1 MAPSFEV
8 DCNNTANGFKPFVGN
23 VEVISLSNGQA
34 RVMNHVSSSCYNR
47 TSRQMNPADVWY
59 LNLTGTPYRLSDS
72 ANKFTVIGCR
82 TLAYT
87 FDDYN
92 VGKYMSGCVSV
103 CRRGDLSSAIN
114 GSCVGIGCCQTNIST
129 GLSYY
134 EVMFDY
140 TLNTSGIYNRT
151 PCSYAVLME
160 SSSFTFS
167 TTYLTSRAFNTS
179 YGGQAPL
186 VLDWAIR
193 TANNCVEAQK
203 NPASY
208 ACKGDYSVCLNS
220 TNGPGYICNCKKGY
234 QGNPYLQDSN
244 GCQGSFLHCQIM
256 SLSARSREKQV
267 KLRRMS
273 LCVPEGRAQHSWLRA
288 KGTKPRR
295 LSSALGVVDQRS
307 WSSSSR
313 KDIMSFAKPTDLPV
327 LIFPVGK
334 EPYNKFKG
342 FYRAEYFKNNIQL
355 GGLHGRK
362 DINECQDSNNYP
374 CHGECH
380 NKPGDF
386 DCFCRAGSR
395 GNATIPGGCRKD
407 FLPLKAQLAIG
418 IAACVLAGLFA
429 FLGWEVIRHKRSIRK
444 QALLRQTDEFF
455 QQHGGQL
462 LLEMMKAEGNIGFTL
477 YKRVEIETATKN
489 FNKAQIIGEGGQGTV
504 YKAVLDGT
512 VVAIKKCK
520 EIDESRKMDFM
531 QELVILCRVNHPN
544 IVKLLGCCLQFEAPM
559 LVYEFVENKTLQ
571 ELLDLQRSKR
581 FHVTLGT
588 RLRIAAE
595 SADALGHL
603 HSLPH
608 PILHGD
614 VKPANIL
621 LAEGLVAKVSDF
633 GCSTIDEKTQSMLK
647 GTPGYIDPEY
657 LLEYQLTAKND
668 VYSFG
673 VILLE
678 LLTSKRPLSKESKTL
693 ASMFQ
698 EAMMDGTFHELLD
711 SEIIDEAS
719 MGVLH
724 QIAVLAIQCLA
735 LPGMSR
741 PVMEQ
746 VAKELRRLALSD
758 EVQQCPQPPLVLE
771 GLNFAVMGS
780 MCTTSLLYTEGN
792 STGVYDLEK
801 KTVMST
807 EFAR

>member
-1 MAPSFEV
+1 MPLHRSAAIHGAVDGHICLLIMLFLISTKLAADQPLAAAGPIARSCHDCGGVQIPYPFGVSSSGCAMAPSFEV
-8 DCNNTANGFKPFVGN
+8 DCNDTGNGVSKPFVGN
-23 VEVISLSNGQA
+23 IEVVSLGNGQA

-82 TLAYT
+82 TLAYI

-179 YGGQAPL
+179 YGGQVPL

-203 NPASY
+203 NITSY

-220 TNGPGYICNCKKGY
+220 TNGSGYICNCKKGY

-244 GCQGSFLHCQIM
+244 GCQ
-256 SLSARSREKQV
+256 
-267 KLRRMS
+267 
-273 LCVPEGRAQHSWLRA
+273 
-288 KGTKPRR
+288 
-295 LSSALGVVDQRS
+295 
-307 WSSSSR
+307 
-313 KDIMSFAKPTDLPV
+313 
-327 LIFPVGK
+327 
-334 EPYNKFKG
+334 
-342 FYRAEYFKNNIQL
+342 
-355 GGLHGRK
+355 

-588 RLRIAAE
+588 RLKIAAE

-603 HSLPH
+603 HLLPH
-608 PILHGD
+608 PILYGD

-678 LLTSKRPLSKESKTL
+678 LLTGKRPLSKESKTL

-735 LPGMSR
+735 LPGMTR

>member
-1 MAPSFEV
+1 MSKSYPSAMV
-8 DCNNTANGFKPFVGN
+8 RPG
-23 VEVISLSNGQA
+23 
-34 RVMNHVSSSCYNR
+34 
-47 TSRQMNPADVWY
+47 
-59 LNLTGTPYRLSDS
+59 LSDS

-82 TLAYT
+82 TLAYI

-244 GCQGSFLHCQIM
+244 GCQ
-256 SLSARSREKQV
+256 
-267 KLRRMS
+267 
-273 LCVPEGRAQHSWLRA
+273 
-288 KGTKPRR
+288 
-295 LSSALGVVDQRS
+295 
-307 WSSSSR
+307 
-313 KDIMSFAKPTDLPV
+313 
-327 LIFPVGK
+327 
-334 EPYNKFKG
+334 
-342 FYRAEYFKNNIQL
+342 
-355 GGLHGRK
+355 

-678 LLTSKRPLSKESKTL
+678 LLTGKRPLSKESKTL

>member
-1 MAPSFEV
+1 MFTKLAADQPLAAAGPIARSCHDCGGVHVPYPFGISSSGCAMAPSFEV
-8 DCNNTANGFKPFVGN
+8 DCNDTGNGVSKPFIGN
-23 VEVISLSNGQA
+23 IEVVSLGNGQA
-34 RVMNHVSSSCYNR
+34 RVMNHVSSSCYNL
-47 TSRQMNPADVWY
+47 TSRQMNPADEWY

-82 TLAYT
+82 TLAYI

-114 GSCVGIGCCQTNIST
+114 GSCVGIGCCQTNITT

-140 TLNTSGIYNRT
+140 TLNISGIYNRT

-179 YGGQAPL
+179 YGGQVPL

-203 NPASY
+203 NIASY
-208 ACKGDYSVCLNS
+208 TCKGDYSVCLNS
-220 TNGPGYICNCKKGY
+220 TNGPGYIY
-234 QGNPYLQDSN
+234 
-244 GCQGSFLHCQIM
+244 
-256 SLSARSREKQV
+256 
-267 KLRRMS
+267 
-273 LCVPEGRAQHSWLRA
+273 
-288 KGTKPRR
+288 
-295 LSSALGVVDQRS
+295 
-307 WSSSSR
+307 
-313 KDIMSFAKPTDLPV
+313 
-327 LIFPVGK
+327 
-334 EPYNKFKG
+334 
-342 FYRAEYFKNNIQL
+342 
-355 GGLHGRK
+355 
-362 DINECQDSNNYP
+362 INECQDSNNYP

-477 YKRVEIETATKN
+477 YKRVEIETVTKN

-544 IVKLLGCCLQFEAPM
+544 IVKLLGCCLQFEGSM

-608 PILHGD
+608 PILYGD

-668 VYSFG
+668 VYS
-673 VILLE
+673 
-678 LLTSKRPLSKESKTL
+678 KRPLSKESKTL

-719 MGVLH
+719 MG
-724 QIAVLAIQCLA
+724 IAVLAIQCLA